1 MMIFSPFPLLNPAA
15 LILHIVRNAQENSQ
29 EGLQT
34 HQDILKSEEK
44 KSWPRSQETTIF
56 SSLPI
61 PQQFW
66 VSIPFSMQDQQKAE
80 SLSVS
85 EWDPMSS

>member
-44 KSWPRSQETTIF
+44 KKVGPALKRLLYSLLSRSH
-56 SSLPI
+56 SS
-61 PQQFW
+61 F
-66 VSIPFSMQDQQKAE
+66 E
-80 SLSVS
+80 YLSHLVCKIKF
-85 EWDPMSS
+85 

>member
-44 KSWPRSQETTIF
+44 KKLAPLSRDYYILF
-56 SSLPI
+56 SPDPTAVLSIYPI
-61 PQQFW
+61 
-66 VSIPFSMQDQQKAE
+66 
-80 SLSVS
+80 
-85 EWDPMSS
+85 